1 MQIRLIE
8 YRCEFV
14 EGKRVDN
21 GEAGKKERRLFTSLR
36 QEEIL
41 GLFEQF
47 AMHLISRLSP
57 ANILTYY
64 KNHYIVEH
72 RMGKAESNLP
82 A

>member
-8 YRCEFV
+8 YRCEFL
-14 EGKRVDN
+14 EGKTVDN
-21 GEAGKKERRLFTSLR
+21 EEGMGKKERRLFTSLR

-47 AMHLISRLSP
+47 ATHLISRLSP

-64 KNHYIVEH
+64 KNHCIV
-72 RMGKAESNLP
+72 
-82 A
+82 